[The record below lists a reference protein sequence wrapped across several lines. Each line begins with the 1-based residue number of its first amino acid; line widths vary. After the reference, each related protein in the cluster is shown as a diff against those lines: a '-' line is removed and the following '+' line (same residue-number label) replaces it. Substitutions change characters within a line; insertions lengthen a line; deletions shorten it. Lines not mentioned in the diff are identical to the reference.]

1 MPSAASGIARSLRY
15 SLDQEVQEMG
25 RKRTRASIDEPAEP
39 TDAARTP
46 VRGTA
51 ETIRTNVGSAVPA
64 SRQTGS
70 DEFLLRQ
77 ILAEVQRPRFAS
89 AVVASPGTGSD
100 ESLLLRQIL
109 EELLE
114 INRRLEEIERKL
126 AG

>member
-1 MPSAASGIARSLRY
+1 MA
-15 SLDQEVQEMG
+15 

-39 TDAARTP
+39 SDAATAG

-77 ILAEVQRPRFAS
+77 ILAELQRPSFAS
-89 AVVASPGTGSD
+89 AVPAIRQTGSD

-109 EELLE
+109 EELE
-114 INRRLEEIERKL
+114 GMNQRLEQIEHKL
-126 AG
+126 A

>member
-1 MPSAASGIARSLRY
+1 MP
-15 SLDQEVQEMG
+15 
-25 RKRTRASIDEPAEP
+25 RKRTRASTDEPAEP

-77 ILAEVQRPRFAS
+77 ILAELQRPSFAS
-89 AVVASPGTGSD
+89 AVPATRQTGSD
-100 ESLLLRQIL
+100 ESVLLLLRQIL
-109 EELLE
+109 EELE
-114 INRRLEEIERKL
+114 GMNRRLEQIEHKL
-126 AG
+126 A